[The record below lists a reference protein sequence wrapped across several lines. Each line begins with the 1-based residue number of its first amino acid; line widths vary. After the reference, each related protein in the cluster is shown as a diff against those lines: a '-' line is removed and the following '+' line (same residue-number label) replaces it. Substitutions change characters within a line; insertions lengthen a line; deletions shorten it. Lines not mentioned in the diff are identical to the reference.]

1 MCGRGCE
8 LVELPLAG
16 VAECAA
22 PYGRESAADAA
33 NRLCGRAAPD

>member
-16 VAECAA
+16 VAECVAHV
-22 PYGRESAADAA
+22 
-33 NRLCGRAAPD
+33 RARIGG